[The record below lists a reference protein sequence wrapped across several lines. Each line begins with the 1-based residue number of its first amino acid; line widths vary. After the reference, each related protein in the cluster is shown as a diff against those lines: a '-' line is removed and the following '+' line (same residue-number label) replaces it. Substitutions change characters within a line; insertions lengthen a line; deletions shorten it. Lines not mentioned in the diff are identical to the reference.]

1 MKVELNVG
9 DIVQSLAGRD
19 KGVYFSVMEVD
30 SDYVMIADGRKRKVS
45 SPKRK
50 KIKHLKK
57 VSSVSE
63 ELIERIKSDKPLG
76 NERLSK
82 ELKTQIQKIQED

>member
-19 KGVYFSVMEVD
+19 KDGYFSVIEVD
-30 SDYVMIADGRKRKVS
+30 GDYVMIADGRKRKVS

-63 ELIERIKSDKPLG
+63 ELIERIKNDKPLG